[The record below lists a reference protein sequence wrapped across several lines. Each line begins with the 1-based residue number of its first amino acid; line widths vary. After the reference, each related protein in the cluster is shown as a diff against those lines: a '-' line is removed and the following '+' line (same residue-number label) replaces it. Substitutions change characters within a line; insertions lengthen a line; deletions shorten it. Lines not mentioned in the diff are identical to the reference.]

1 MTQVLSCRSGQKICT
16 TRRQPVTT
24 LVRWDPLREAA
35 AMHTELSRLMNG
47 LSEENGRQQQAWVP
61 TLDVWETE
69 DAVHYAFDLPGLP
82 QDAIQVEAEDGS
94 LTVSA
99 TRKREQKQERDRFYR
114 FERLSGPFSRSIGL
128 PQGVAEDDIKAS
140 YVNGVL
146 EITVPKPEQP
156 KPKRI
161 DVEVPGEQPVID
173 GSAN

>member
-1 MTQVLSCRSGQKICT
+1 M
-16 TRRQPVTT
+16 TT

-47 LSEENGRQQQAWVP
+47 LFEGPARQTQSWVP

-69 DAVHYAFDLPGLP
+69 DAIVYAFDLPGLT
-82 QDAIQVEAEDGS
+82 QEAISLEVEDGA

-99 TRKREQKQERDRFYR
+99 ARERSSEVDTGKFHR
-114 FERLSGPFSRSIGL
+114 FERRHGTFSRTVGL
-128 PQGVAEDDIKAS
+128 PQGVAEDAIKAT

-146 EITVPKPEQP
+146 EIAVPKPEQQ

-161 DVEVPGEQPVID
+161 EISVE
-173 GSAN
+173 GSHPPIEA